1 MLSIGHTVED
11 PSGVRQST
19 IYLCCDTSSDKFG
32 KLLLVRAFPGE
43 GGQACGHVHWC
54 GDLSLV
60 GLLDLLVDVADDP
73 APAKAKGKGRVRAA
87 NRPHHTPQPPPGL
100 YLARAPTP
108 HVVGSARGEAE
119 AARIPMST
127 AWAGMRAGTRRPGGR
142 RRCWRDWGAAIR
154 ATDEHAPRS
163 FRLG

>member
-1 MLSIGHTVED
+1 MRSVRAQAMLSIGHTVED

-32 KLLLVRAFPGE
+32 KLLLVRTFPGE

-73 APAKAKGKGRVRAA
+73 APAKAKGKWRVRAA
-87 NRPHHTPQPPPGL
+87 NRPHHTPPPPGPVL
-100 YLARAPTP
+100 GPRSHAACRRQR
-108 HVVGSARGEAE
+108 ARGGGSGADPDEH
-119 AARIPMST
+119 
-127 AWAGMRAGTRRPGGR
+127 RAGWDSRWHKETGR
-142 RRCWRDWGAAIR
+142 TEAVL
-154 ATDEHAPRS
+154 E
-163 FRLG
+163 RLGRGHSGNG

>member
-73 APAKAKGKGRVRAA
+73 APAKAKGKWRVRAA
-87 NRPHHTPQPPPGL
+87 NRPHHTPPPPSGPVL
-100 YLARAPTP
+100 GPRSHAACRRQR
-108 HVVGSARGEAE
+108 ARG
-119 AARIPMST
+119 
-127 AWAGMRAGTRRPGGR
+127 GGS
-142 RRCWRDWGAAIR
+142 GADP
-154 ATDEHAPRS
+154 DEHRVGWDARWHKETGRTEAVLE
-163 FRLG
+163 RLGRGHSGNG